1 MKKQIISIAAMVA
14 LLCSCGQNESRS
26 SVAETSYGTAEEVEA
41 EEPASEAI
49 VETVEVEEEVKD
61 EPSSAQSNNWDA
73 LLDEYED
80 YMTQAV
86 KMAKKAQSGDM
97 SAITE
102 YTSLLEKAESLQKK
116 LESAEKDMTP
126 AQAARLSKIATKL
139 SQQLM

>member
-41 EEPASEAI
+41 EEPETI

-80 YMTQAV
+80 YMNQAV